1 MPEAE
6 VLLMPE
12 ALEDFQALDG
22 SAKLIVLNAL
32 RKLKQSPDQRGQ
44 PLGSN
49 AGGNLTGFRRA
60 VVGNRTYRIIFR
72 VEADNNTV
80 CVITVIAKRADDEVY
95 RIALARL
102 QLHEDERIRQLAV
115 PLSELLGSK
124 P

>member
-1 MPEAE
+1 M
-6 VLLMPE
+6 
-12 ALEDFQALDG
+12 
-22 SAKLIVLNAL
+22 LNAL
-32 RKLKQSPDQRGQ
+32 RKLIDSPEQRGQ

-60 VVGNRTYRIIFR
+60 VVGSRTYRIIFQ
-72 VEADNNTV
+72 VEADNTV
-80 CVITVIAKRADDEVY
+80 CVITVIAQRADDEVY

>member
-1 MPEAE
+1 MSEAE

-32 RKLKQSPDQRGQ
+32 RKLIDS
-44 PLGSN
+44 L
-49 AGGNLTGFRRA
+49 A

-72 VEADNNTV
+72 VEADNTV
-80 CVITVIAKRADDEVY
+80 WVITVIAKRADDEVY

-102 QLHEDERIRQLAV
+102 QLHEDERIQRLAV